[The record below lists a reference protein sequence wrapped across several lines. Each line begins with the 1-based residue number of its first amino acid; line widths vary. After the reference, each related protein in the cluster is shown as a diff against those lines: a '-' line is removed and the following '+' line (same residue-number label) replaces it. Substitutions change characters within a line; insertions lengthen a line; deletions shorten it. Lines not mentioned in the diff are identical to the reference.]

1 MAGICSGFGHLWT
14 HISCTT
20 PHVTFDIDPFYVME
34 VVAAAQEREQ
44 SGEAVFHLEVG
55 QPSTGA
61 PRGALDVAHEL
72 LDSDTLG
79 YTTSRG
85 IPSFAP
91 AIAGHIASQYDV
103 EVDPARI
110 AITQGASG
118 GFVLSLLAAF
128 EPGARVA
135 VSTPGYPC
143 YRNMLTALHMEP
155 VAIDVDASTRYQPTV
170 ELLEAAGPLDGVIV
184 ASPSN
189 PTGTVLH
196 PDELRAMVEWCDA
209 NDVRFISD
217 EIYHGLTY
225 GDIETATATQFSDNA
240 IVINSFSKYFSM
252 TGWRVGWAVLPE
264 ELTGIF
270 DRLAQNLV
278 ICPPALGQHMAVAA
292 LDCRDELERHLAR
305 YAANRQ
311 ILLDGLPKAGLTDLA
326 PSDGA
331 FYVWAR
337 TDHLAADSKLL
348 AAQWLDQLGVAATPG
363 VDFHPTDG
371 HRFMRFSFCGTPETM
386 KGAVD
391 ALHKWF
397 LRSVSG

>member
-1 MAGICSGFGHLWT
+1 
-14 HISCTT
+14 
-20 PHVTFDIDPFYVME
+20 ME

-61 PRGALDVAHEL
+61 PRGAIDAAHRL
-72 LDSDTLG
+72 LDSHTLG

-85 IPSFAP
+85 IPEIAP
-91 AIAGHIASQYDV
+91 AIAGHIGSQYDIDI
-103 EVDPARI
+103 DPDRV

-118 GFVLSLLAAF
+118 AFVIALLAAF
-128 EPGARVA
+128 EPGARIA
-135 VSTPGYPC
+135 VSEPGYPC
-143 YRNMLTALHMEP
+143 YRNMIAALHMEP
-155 VAIDVDASTRYQPTV
+155 VPINVDATTRYQPTI

-189 PTGTVLH
+189 PTGTVLS
-196 PDELRAMVEWCDA
+196 PEELGNLIAWCDEHT
-209 NDVRFISD
+209 VRFISD

-225 GDIETATATQFSDNA
+225 GDTATATASQFSDNA

-252 TGWRVGWAVLPE
+252 TGWRIGWTVLPP
-264 ELTGIF
+264 ELTGLF

-278 ICPPALGQHMAVAA
+278 ICPPAISQHMAVAA
-292 LDCRDELERHLAR
+292 LDCRSELDQHVQR
-305 YAANRQ
+305 YATNRK
-311 ILLDGLPKAGLTDLA
+311 ILLEGLPKAGLTDLA

-337 TDHLAADSKLL
+337 TDHLASDSKNL
-348 AAQWLDQLGVAATPG
+348 AAEWLQQLGVAATPG

-386 KGAVD
+386 HGAVD
-391 ALHKWF
+391 ALQTWF
-397 LRSVSG
+397 MRSLAG

>member
-1 MAGICSGFGHLWT
+1 
-14 HISCTT
+14 
-20 PHVTFDIDPFYVME
+20 ME

-44 SGEAVFHLEVG
+44 AGDAVFHLEVG

-61 PRGALDVAHEL
+61 PRGAIEVAHKL
-72 LDSDTLG
+72 LDSHTLG

-85 IPSFAP
+85 IPEFAP
-91 AIAGHIASQYDV
+91 AIARHIADQYDLDI
-103 EVDPARI
+103 DPGRI

-118 GFVLSLLAAF
+118 AFVLALLTAF
-128 EPGARVA
+128 TPGARVA
-135 VSTPGYPC
+135 VSAPGYPC
-143 YRNMLTALHMEP
+143 YRNMLTALHMAP
-155 VAIDVDASTRYQPTV
+155 VTVEVDASTRYQPTI

-189 PTGTVLH
+189 PTGTVLR
-196 PDELRAMVEWCDA
+196 PAELEQLVKWCDA
-209 NDVRFISD
+209 NGVRFISD

-225 GDIETATATQFSDNA
+225 GDTVTATASEFSDDA

-264 ELTGIF
+264 ELTGLF

-292 LDCRDELERHLAR
+292 LDCRTELDGHLAR
-305 YAANRQ
+305 YATNRQ
-311 ILLDGLPKAGLTDLA
+311 VLLEGLPKAGITDLA

-348 AAQWLDQLGVAATPG
+348 AAQWLEQLGVAATPG

-386 KGAVD
+386 RGAVD

>member
-1 MAGICSGFGHLWT
+1 MAI
-14 HISCTT
+14 
-20 PHVTFDIDPFYVME
+20 DIDPFYVME
-34 VVAAAQEREQ
+34 VVAAAQQREQ

-61 PRGALDVAHEL
+61 PRGAVAVAHEL
-72 LDSDTLG
+72 LDSHTLG

-85 IPSFAP
+85 IPKIAP
-91 AIAGHIASQYDV
+91 AIARHIKRQYDLDI
-103 EVDPARI
+103 DPARI

-118 GFVLSLLAAF
+118 AFVIALLAAF

-135 VSTPGYPC
+135 VSEPGYPC

-155 VAIDVDASTRYQPTV
+155 VAINVDASTRYQPTI

-189 PTGTVLH
+189 PTGTVLS
-196 PDELRAMVEWCDA
+196 PTELANLVAWSDA

-225 GDIETATATQFSDNA
+225 GDVVTATAAEFSENA
-240 IVINSFSKYFSM
+240 IVVNSFSKYFSM
-252 TGWRVGWAVLPE
+252 TGWRIGWTVLPSD
-264 ELTGIF
+264 LTGLF

-278 ICPPALGQHMAVAA
+278 ICPPAISQHIAVAA
-292 LDCRDELERHLAR
+292 LDCRDELDQHVAR
-305 YAANRQ
+305 YASNRE
-311 ILLDGLPKAGLTDLA
+311 ILLEGLPKAGLTDLA

-337 TDHLAADSKLL
+337 TDHMAADSKAL
-348 AAQWLDQLGVAATPG
+348 ASEWLQQLGVAATPG

-386 KGAVD
+386 RGAVD
-391 ALHKWF
+391 ALQKWF
-397 LRSVSG
+397 LRSVSA

>member
-1 MAGICSGFGHLWT
+1 MTKS
-14 HISCTT
+14 
-20 PHVTFDIDPFYVME
+20 IDPFYVME

-61 PRGALDVAHEL
+61 PKGAIDAAHRL

-85 IPSFAP
+85 IPELAP
-91 AIAGHIASQYDV
+91 AIASHIGAQYDLD
-103 EVDPARI
+103 VDPGRI

-118 GFVLSLLAAF
+118 AFVLTLLAAF
-128 EPGARVA
+128 ETGARVG
-135 VSTPGYPC
+135 VTTPGYPC
-143 YRNMLTALHMEP
+143 YRNMLTALGMKP
-155 VAIDVDASTRYQPTV
+155 VAIDVDSSTRFQPTT

-189 PTGTVLH
+189 PTGTVLSSS
-196 PDELRAMVEWCDA
+196 EMTNLVNWCDD

-225 GDIETATATQFSDNA
+225 GDTEVVTATSLSDNA

-252 TGWRVGWAVLPE
+252 TGWRIGWTVLPT
-264 ELTGIF
+264 ELTGLV

-278 ICPPALGQHMAVAA
+278 ICPTALSQHVALAA
-292 LDCRDELERHLAR
+292 LDCREELDQHVVR
-305 YAANRQ
+305 YTQNRQ
-311 ILLDGLPKAGLTDLA
+311 ILLDGLPKAGMTDLA
-326 PSDGA
+326 PADGA
-331 FYVWAR
+331 FYIWAR

-348 AAQWLDQLGVAATPG
+348 AAEWLRMLGVAATPG
-363 VDFHPTDG
+363 VDFHPTNG
-371 HRFMRFSFCGTPETM
+371 HKYMRFSFCGSPETM
-386 KGAVD
+386 RGAVD
-391 ALHKWF
+391 ALQKWR
-397 LRSVSG
+397 LRQLAH

>member
-1 MAGICSGFGHLWT
+1 MTL
-14 HISCTT
+14 
-20 PHVTFDIDPFYVME
+20 DIDPFYVME

-44 SGEAVFHLEVG
+44 AGYAVFHLEVG

-61 PRGALDVAHEL
+61 PRGAVEVAHKL
-72 LDSDTLG
+72 LDSHTLG

-85 IPSFAP
+85 IPEFAP
-91 AIAGHIASQYDV
+91 AIARHIADQYDLDI
-103 EVDPARI
+103 DPGRI

-118 GFVLSLLAAF
+118 AFVLALLTAF

-135 VSTPGYPC
+135 ISAPGYPC

-155 VAIDVDASTRYQPTV
+155 VIVEVDASTRYQPTI

-189 PTGTVLH
+189 PTGTVLR
-196 PDELRAMVEWCDA
+196 PDELGSLVSWCDA
-209 NDVRFISD
+209 SGVRFISD

-225 GDIETATATQFSDNA
+225 DDAVTATATEFSDEA
-240 IVINSFSKYFSM
+240 IVITSFSKYFSM

-264 ELTGIF
+264 ELTGLF

-292 LDCRDELERHLAR
+292 LDCRTELDGHLAR
-305 YAANRQ
+305 YATNRQ
-311 ILLDGLPKAGLTDLA
+311 ILLEGLPKAGIPDLA

-337 TDHLAADSKLL
+337 TDHLAADSKAL
-348 AAQWLDQLGVAATPG
+348 AAQWLSQLGVAATPG

-371 HRFMRFSFCGTPETM
+371 HRFMRFSFCGTTEAM
-386 KGAVD
+386 RGAVD
-391 ALHKWF
+391 ALHKWS
-397 LRSVSG
+397 LRSLSG